1 MLDLILISIRF
12 FTTLRSDEK
21 GFVHISN
28 IAAHFGVF
36 RFLIETSQRR
46 GKKDCRGVCRDP
58 LPKPKVPIVEN
69 RLIKAAFLEWNRLR
83 FYEI

>member
-28 IAAHFGVF
+28 ITAHFGVF

-46 GKKDCRGVCRDP
+46 GKKDCRSVCRDP
-58 LPKPKVPIVEN
+58 LLKPKVSIVEN
-69 RLIKAAFLEWNRLR
+69 RLIKDPFLEWDRFRL
-83 FYEI
+83 YEI